1 MIIKV
6 ISTKIN
12 DFYLQDTKELKE
24 MTEKQYML
32 YLERNKKARL
42 LNYVIQSK

>member
-24 MTEKQYML
+24 MTEKQFL
-32 YLERNKKARL
+32 DYLKRNKKAKL
-42 LNYVIQSK
+42 LNYMIQSI